1 MFAKQTV
8 ASALIA
14 VAFVRIAR
22 AQTPPDP
29 AEPPSQAD
37 KSGEGPPLADPLAL
51 SPNPAP
57 AQPPRSP
64 PMSNEPTGR
73 FQLGAG
79 YGTDVGFFAH
89 AHLSQ
94 SNLFGTGD
102 LLALDASVSSLR
114 DLFQLRFV
122 VPHWLDSDFSLDTKL
137 YDDRRT
143 LPGFTRVADG
153 GTVALSRGLAP
164 HLTAFVG
171 YRLERVSGEADAGV
185 VAQADP
191 TLLARV
197 EDPSL
202 ALRTGWV
209 SALRAGASY
218 STLDTPIM
226 PLHGTSAGFSV
237 EEADPM
243 FGSTFQLTRVNAWLE
258 THQPLGPVT
267 LHVGGTFNMIE
278 STDALGVPL
287 TERLFLDGSSQIRGF
302 APGALGPI
310 DPLTGMPIGG
320 NVLFTGHV
328 ELEAPIAKQV
338 GLSVD
343 GFYDAGGIFD
353 RTGAGQFGQSTG
365 FGVIWR
371 SPLGPLHLDLAFPL
385 DRAGPP
391 QLVFGIGATF

>member
-1 MFAKQTV
+1 
-8 ASALIA
+8 
-14 VAFVRIAR
+14 
-22 AQTPPDP
+22 
-29 AEPPSQAD
+29 
-37 KSGEGPPLADPLAL
+37 
-51 SPNPAP
+51 
-57 AQPPRSP
+57 
-64 PMSNEPTGR
+64 MSNEPTGR
-73 FQLGAG
+73 FQLGVG

-94 SNLFGTGD
+94 SNVFGTGD

-114 DLFQLRFV
+114 DLFQLRLV

-153 GTVALSRGLAP
+153 GTVALSRTLAP

-171 YRLERVSGEADAGV
+171 YRLERVSGEADAGA

-197 EDPSL
+197 EDPGL
-202 ALRTGWV
+202 APRTGWI
-209 SALRAGASY
+209 SALRAGAAY

-226 PLHGTSAGFSV
+226 PLHGTSAGFSI
-237 EEADPM
+237 EEADPR

-278 STDALGVPL
+278 SSDALGVPL

-328 ELEAPIAKQV
+328 ELEAPIATRV

-365 FGVIWR
+365 FGGSGGHR
-371 SPLGPLHLDLAFPL
+371 SAHSISTSRSRSIAPARHGSYSGSARRSSRSNSARACSSTASRSARRCRRTAALAAAASSRRSCCRSRTP
-385 DRAGPP
+385 
-391 QLVFGIGATF
+391 